1 MTTRILV
8 SIGLKHTWN
17 RPDTIPAMRLPA
29 LLVALAGL
37 LLVACGGPSKE
48 ITYTSP
54 DASFTFSYP
63 RDFIAGFKAASREI
77 KDRPPKFS
85 TTVGMDET
93 NLLVVSE
100 YAIKRPY
107 ESYKPDEFTPF
118 VDATVRAIARASALK
133 ITKSAREKLGPMD
146 AYSYDLAGADGSG
159 SKMILGFKGRV
170 QYFLRCNWAAG
181 DGATRIPPAC
191 DGARK
196 SFKIV
201 S

>member
-1 MTTRILV
+1 
-8 SIGLKHTWN
+8 
-17 RPDTIPAMRLPA
+17 MRLRA
-29 LLVALAGL
+29 LLVAVVAVVLA
-37 LLVACGGPSKE
+37 ACGGTSKS
-48 ITYTSP
+48 IKYTSP

-118 VDATVRAIARASALK
+118 VEATVRAIARASDLK
-133 ITKSAREKLGPMD
+133 ITHSAREKLGPIE
-146 AYSYDLAGADGSG
+146 AYSYDLTGTDGSG

-181 DGATRIPPAC
+181 EGADRIPPAC

-196 SFKIV
+196 SFKLV

>member
-1 MTTRILV
+1 
-8 SIGLKHTWN
+8 
-17 RPDTIPAMRLPA
+17 MRVRA
-29 LLVALAGL
+29 LLVLLAC
-37 LLVACGGPSKE
+37 LVLTACGGTSKS

-63 RDFIAGFKAASREI
+63 RDFIAGFKASSREI

-85 TTVGMDET
+85 TTVGMDEA

-118 VDATVRAIARASALK
+118 VDATVRAIARASDLK
-133 ITKSAREKLGPMD
+133 ITASKREKLGSIE
-146 AYSYDLAGADGSG
+146 AYSYDLTGADGG
-159 SKMILGFKGRV
+159 AKMTLGFKGRA
-170 QYFLRCNWAAG
+170 QYFLRCNWVAG
-181 DGATRIPPAC
+181 EGSDRIPAAC
-191 DGARK
+191 DQARK

>member
-1 MTTRILV
+1 
-8 SIGLKHTWN
+8 
-17 RPDTIPAMRLPA
+17 MRVRA
-29 LLVALAGL
+29 LLVAVAGL

-85 TTVGMDET
+85 TTVGMDES

-100 YAIKRPY
+100 YGIKKPY

-118 VDATVRAIARASALK
+118 VDATVRAIARASDLK
-133 ITKSAREKLGPMD
+133 ITKSDREKLGPLD
-146 AYSYDLAGADGSG
+146 AYSYDLTGTDGSG
-159 SKMILGFKGRV
+159 SKMILGFKGKV
-170 QYFLRCNWAAG
+170 QYFLRCNWQIG
-181 DGATRIPPAC
+181 DGADRIPPAC

-196 SFKIV
+196 SFKVV

>member
-1 MTTRILV
+1 
-8 SIGLKHTWN
+8 
-17 RPDTIPAMRLPA
+17 MRLRA
-29 LLVALAGL
+29 LLVAVVAL
-37 LLVACGGPSKE
+37 LLAACGGPSKE

-63 RDFIAGFKAASREI
+63 RDFIAGFEAASREI

-100 YAIKRPY
+100 YSIKRPY

-118 VDATVRAIARASALK
+118 IDATVRAIARASNLA
-133 ITKSAREKLGPMD
+133 ITKWAREKLGPLD
-146 AYSYDLAGADGSG
+146 AYSYDLKGDDGSG
-159 SKMILGFKGRV
+159 SKMILGFRGRV
-170 QYFLRCNWAAG
+170 QYFLRCNWAPG
-181 DGATRIPPAC
+181 DGTDRIPPAC

>member
-1 MTTRILV
+1 
-8 SIGLKHTWN
+8 
-17 RPDTIPAMRLPA
+17 MRLRA
-29 LLVALAGL
+29 LLVVVVAALLA
-37 LLVACGGPSKE
+37 ACGGTSKS

-63 RDFIAGFKAASREI
+63 RDFLAGFKASSREI

-85 TTVGMDET
+85 TTVGMDEA

-118 VDATVRAIARASALK
+118 VDATVRTIARASKLK
-133 ITKSAREKLGPMD
+133 ITKSGREKLGSIE
-146 AYSYDLAGADGSG
+146 AYSYDLQGPESSG

-170 QYFLRCNWAAG
+170 QYFLRCNWVPG
-181 DGATRIPPAC
+181 EGADRIPSAC

-196 SFKIV
+196 SFKLV